1 MSVIYRQLTREE
13 FPQALEIRIKV
24 FVEEQNVPLEEEHD
38 CYDMVAQ
45 HFGVFLGEQLVGTG
59 RLVLQGRVG
68 KIGRVAILSE
78 FRGRGLGNG
87 LVRTILTTGQK
98 QGLREFVLGAQIQ
111 AMNFYANLGFVAE
124 GEVFLDGGIPH
135 RTMRLTV

>member
-59 RLVLQGRVG
+59 RLVLQGQVG

>member
-87 LVRTILTTGQK
+87 LARTILTTGQK

>member
-87 LVRTILTTGQK
+87 LVRTILTTGQR

>member
-59 RLVLQGRVG
+59 RLVLQGQVG

-87 LVRTILTTGQK
+87 LVRTILTTGQR

>member
-24 FVEEQNVPLEEEHD
+24 FVEEQNVPLDEEHD

-87 LVRTILTTGQK
+87 LVRTILTTGQR